1 MTGNDWNHQFIDVN
15 GIRMHYVRSGRKGA
29 PPLLLL
35 HGWPEFWYTYH
46 KIIPTLSAHYDVIA
60 PDLRGFGQTDKP
72 AGSALSSYRLEDHAD
87 DMLALIEALNLGPVG
102 IISHDVGAMV
112 TQAIAQRAPDKLRG
126 LFFFNCPYPGIGA
139 RWCAPKHLNDIWYQ
153 GFHQQPWAAELLA
166 TSREAIRIYF
176 GNMLRTWAHDPASF
190 TDADVEKW
198 VDNFAQPGN
207 LQGGFNWYAAIFPRR
222 LAIMEG
228 KQVDW
233 PVIDVPTCVRWG
245 EHEPFMLIDYT
256 DRLGEFF
263 SDLDFAPAPNAGHFV
278 HFEQP
283 DYAVREI
290 LGFFAKR

>member
-46 KIIPTLSAHYDVIA
+46 KIIPALSAHYDVIA

-102 IISHDVGAMV
+102 IVSHDVGAMV

-228 KQVDW
+228 K
-233 PVIDVPTCVRWG
+233 
-245 EHEPFMLIDYT
+245 
-256 DRLGEFF
+256 
-263 SDLDFAPAPNAGHFV
+263 
-278 HFEQP
+278 
-283 DYAVREI
+283 
-290 LGFFAKR
+290 

>member
-1 MTGNDWNHQFIDVN
+1 
-15 GIRMHYVRSGRKGA
+15 
-29 PPLLLL
+29 
-35 HGWPEFWYTYH
+35 
-46 KIIPTLSAHYDVIA
+46 
-60 PDLRGFGQTDKP
+60 
-72 AGSALSSYRLEDHAD
+72 
-87 DMLALIEALNLGPVG
+87 MLALIEALNLGPVG
-102 IISHDVGAMV
+102 IVSHDVGAMV